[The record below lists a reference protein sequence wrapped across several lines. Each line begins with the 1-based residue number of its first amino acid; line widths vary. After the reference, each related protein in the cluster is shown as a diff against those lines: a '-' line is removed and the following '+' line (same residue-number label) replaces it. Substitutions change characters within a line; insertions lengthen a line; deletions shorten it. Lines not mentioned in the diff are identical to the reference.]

1 MSNKRIFISHASEDK
16 DNYVRALAKIL
27 CENNFDVWYDEYEI
41 QPGISI
47 RQSIDK
53 GLRACDIGLI
63 VLSPAY
69 IKKQWTTLEL
79 NAIFSK
85 ITMGY
90 GKLIPI
96 WLNITKKELFDY
108 SPLLTDFLAIDGS
121 KPLLNV
127 VMELKRIIYPEKTT
141 LEKTRILIE
150 NVGLETPDFN
160 DDWWLNVI
168 RFSGQDVFSVSW
180 SLPINPK
187 KELDLFE
194 EISWSALR
202 YNWVTKYSNLWN
214 QFTSPDV
221 IEHSILNTP
230 GMQEIIEINIDFV
243 LTYAPQL
250 LFSNN
255 CLSKLIQN
263 RRLLLNSMIK
273 NPQSSR
279 YKCSLTNDSLVPT
292 CNRIFAL
299 CENNFGKYKSSYI
312 LQHFVEGE
320 SLGARPS
327 NLGYWEVLILL
338 NSKYAK
344 IYPKPVQ
351 VKLLNGYRNFNSY
364 SALSKRIVND
374 SFGLGEILKDHNLLK
389 RVCEE
394 IVEDNLS
401 SYDLDLNNIVTAIQG
416 LRIEEN
422 LTNEKEYRRLTI
434 SQEDLALNFRGVT
447 RQSIYK

>member
-108 SPLLTDFLAIDGS
+108 SPLLTDYLAIDGS

-194 EISWSALR
+194 EIGWSALR
-202 YNWVTKYSNLWN
+202 YNWLTKYSNLWN

-255 CLSKLIQN
+255 CLS
-263 RRLLLNSMIK
+263 
-273 NPQSSR
+273 
-279 YKCSLTNDSLVPT
+279 
-292 CNRIFAL
+292 
-299 CENNFGKYKSSYI
+299 
-312 LQHFVEGE
+312 
-320 SLGARPS
+320 
-327 NLGYWEVLILL
+327 
-338 NSKYAK
+338 
-344 IYPKPVQ
+344 
-351 VKLLNGYRNFNSY
+351 
-364 SALSKRIVND
+364 
-374 SFGLGEILKDHNLLK
+374 
-389 RVCEE
+389 
-394 IVEDNLS
+394 
-401 SYDLDLNNIVTAIQG
+401 
-416 LRIEEN
+416 
-422 LTNEKEYRRLTI
+422 
-434 SQEDLALNFRGVT
+434 
-447 RQSIYK
+447 